1 MLLQVAGIDA
11 EQMAKEL
18 HAVVEPMQRYDIHS
32 LTIYYD
38 LSTSLKVTTPN
49 TYLSRL
55 V

>member
-18 HAVVEPMQRYDIHS
+18 HAVVEPMQRYDIYS

-38 LSTSLKVTTPN
+38 LS
-49 TYLSRL
+49 YLPEGDNAKYIS
-55 V
+55 